1 MSSLVDPSKL
11 FGESKMIYTQ
21 YVEAITETERLDA
34 ANSEFVIVPYV
45 ICRMRQ
51 QLTQLQ
57 SLSKQRA
64 SSESE
69 NSSLR
74 NEIAQLVYVVRNC
87 VI

>member
-1 MSSLVDPSKL
+1 MSSLVDPSQL

-34 ANSEFVIVPYV
+34 ANSEFFIAPYV

>member
-1 MSSLVDPSKL
+1 
-11 FGESKMIYTQ
+11 MIYTQ

-34 ANSEFVIVPYV
+34 ANSELVIVPCV
-45 ICRMRQ
+45 TCRMRQ

-57 SLSKQRA
+57 SLSKQKA

-74 NEIAQLVYVVRNC
+74 SEIAQLVYFTNNV
-87 VI
+87 

>member
-1 MSSLVDPSKL
+1 MSSLVDPSQL

>member
-1 MSSLVDPSKL
+1 
-11 FGESKMIYTQ
+11 MIYTQ

-34 ANSEFVIVPYV
+34 ANSEFVIAPYV

>member
-1 MSSLVDPSKL
+1 MSSLVDPSQL

-74 NEIAQLVYVVRNC
+74 NEIAQLVYVVR
-87 VI
+87 